1 MNKNVKNLN
10 GKLINRRR
18 NTQVKKD
25 KTEMSIFPLLFVLQ
39 FCVYFFYFI
48 YCKETECGTKY
59 I

>member
-1 MNKNVKNLN
+1 MNKNVKNLK

-18 NTQVKKD
+18 NTQVKKV

-48 YCKETECGTKY
+48 YCKETEYGTKY